1 MDRMNRMLWVT
12 LAALFALLGGAGV
25 AAADGKALY
34 EANCAKCHGEDG
46 RADTPVGK
54 AMKAVSL
61 VDPKYAAED
70 SASVLIADFK
80 ANPKHKAIAGKVS
93 DEDLQAIAGY
103 VRQLASAGE

>member
-1 MDRMNRMLWVT
+1 MHRTSRILLVA
-12 LAALFALLGGAGV
+12 LAALFPLLGSAGAA

-34 EANCAKCHGEDG
+34 DTHCAKCHGEDG
-46 RADTPVGK
+46 RSDTPVGK

-70 SASVLIADFK
+70 TSAIVAEFK

-93 DEDLQAIAGY
+93 DEELQAIAEY
-103 VRQLASAGE
+103 VRQLAAAGE